1 MIKKIYDNDNN
12 RNNHNDNNTNINIE
26 KKLRS
31 KDILQCPK
39 TPNKDL
45 SGGSSF
51 SKVAGSC
58 GG

>member
-31 KDILQCPK
+31 KVIK
-39 TPNKDL
+39 TSVVVPVLVKL
-45 SGGSSF
+45 LEVVVV
-51 SKVAGSC
+51 KI
-58 GG
+58 